1 MMQQHTPIHIILAED
16 DPDDRFF
23 FTEALS
29 NLNDSIKLSIFENGE
44 ELLDHLFN
52 PLSEKPDLLF
62 LDLNMPRRN
71 GSECLAKIRHH
82 DGLQELPVIIY
93 STSLYEEII
102 EHLFLLGATH
112 YIRKTTIQE
121 LQLMLAFVLAKVR
134 TQNIRKKTARAD
146 FFLSAQPKLALEEVS
161 MFV

>member
-1 MMQQHTPIHIILAED
+1 VVKNAYYEKAIIECIDLII
-16 DPDDRFF
+16 DDRGSVKDK
-23 FTEALS
+23 A
-29 NLNDSIKLSIFENGE
+29 
-44 ELLDHLFN
+44 
-52 PLSEKPDLLF
+52 SED
-62 LDLNMPRRN
+62 
-71 GSECLAKIRHH
+71 LAKIRHH
-82 DGLQELPVIIY
+82 NGLQELPVIIY